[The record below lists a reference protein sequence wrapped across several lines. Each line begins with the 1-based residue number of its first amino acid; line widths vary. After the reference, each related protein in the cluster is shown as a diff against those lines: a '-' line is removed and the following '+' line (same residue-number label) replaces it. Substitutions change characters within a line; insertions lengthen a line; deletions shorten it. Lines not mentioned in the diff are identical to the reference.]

1 MVLDSAAV
9 EYIATRVEE
18 LLEREKQSF
27 TPPPPPISPLIR
39 TPPQTRIS
47 PLLETTSQSKS
58 PPKSHKK
65 TLPSRVARVPPA
77 SHPAPPPAAP
87 TTPPHRH
94 PSKSPPKSHK
104 KTSPSRVARVPPA
117 SHPAP
122 PPAAPTTPPH
132 RHPTPQR
139 TYTRPRPITDFVQH
153 MELPPST
160 PYVDPQTARYIREIE
175 QLKQVNRQAEQ
186 NAQRFHHDYMEV
198 SRNAELYRQQ
208 CNYYQGSVVSGGH
221 NNYNYGKRGR

>member
-1 MVLDSAAV
+1 MVLDSTTV

-94 PSKSPPKSHK
+94 P
-104 KTSPSRVARVPPA
+104 
-117 SHPAP
+117 
-122 PPAAPTTPPH
+122 
-132 RHPTPQR
+132 TPQR
-139 TYTRPRPITDFVQH
+139 TNTGPPPITDFVQH

-186 NAQRFHHDYMEV
+186 NAQRLRYDYMEV

-208 CNYYQGSVVSGGH
+208 CNYYPGSVVSGGH
-221 NNYNYGKRGR
+221 NNYNYNKRGR

>member
-1 MVLDSAAV
+1 MVVDSTAV

-47 PLLETTSQSKS
+47 PLLETPSQTKS

-77 SHPAPPPAAP
+77 SHPAPL
-87 TTPPHRH
+87 T
-94 PSKSPPKSHK
+94 
-104 KTSPSRVARVPPA
+104 
-117 SHPAP
+117 

-139 TYTRPRPITDFVQH
+139 TYTRPQPITDFVQH

-175 QLKQVNRQAEQ
+175 KLRQANRQAEQ

-198 SRNAELYRQQ
+198 SRNAELYRRQ